1 MATLLYKD
9 ESFRIIG
16 ACFEVYNSKGF
27 GFTEPVYQECLAFE
41 LAIQG
46 IPFVAQPEIHLSYK
60 GNQLTQY
67 FKPDFICYNRIVIE
81 LKSVSSIAD
90 AHRAQTLNY
99 LNALGLELGILV
111 NFGQYPKLVYERLA
125 NTRKA
130 TASKTVSD
138 EIRDWFEQEKD

>member
-111 NFGQYPKLVYERLA
+111 NFGQYPKLCLRTTGEH
-125 NTRKA
+125 
-130 TASKTVSD
+130 
-138 EIRDWFEQEKD
+138 QEGDSVKNSFRRNPGLV